1 MKKATFFILLLSF
14 ISISGYAYSKEKK
27 TVVLSIEDVLFH
39 AKDNDLELK
48 GGHFSLRELT
58 KSKKNIYRSFFPA
71 ISTTIGSSRI
81 LNPGEADT
89 RSYQFNIT
97 LEQMLYDQLS
107 SPLMFKTFGI
117 SLEESKLKIMKRE
130 KDVEQKAVNL
140 CLGVLLGEERLKNK
154 NEEYGLYGRLLE
166 LMRAEYRVGMKTM
179 LDVIDTETD
188 LLETELG
195 LEELSAQQL
204 ILEKDLI
211 NMTGL
216 ESSNYQIE
224 LNSSADYILS
234 SLFNLNDAVSFED
247 LYTYL
252 LSMEDKIED
261 IDALYTIAL
270 RNDFGVKKM
279 KLSLMQNRVKQKLL
293 SIQFL
298 ENISLSYGID
308 FTGERFFPANT
319 SHTFAVNLLL
329 DFGIVSSDIKVT
341 ESSSEGF
348 KAGSQSAESEVLE
361 SLDPM
366 DEGKYLRLES
376 YTIRKKLEATEKEI
390 RKNLEVWSIKMNS
403 LLKTYTIKLKQ
414 RDSFNKNEELLKI
427 KLQIGEI
434 KEIDYMDFLIKKNEF
449 LIELEEIKYNFIA
462 LIWEFED
469 LLNMKAAEILGT

>member
-1 MKKATFFILLLSF
+1 
-14 ISISGYAYSKEKK
+14 
-27 TVVLSIEDVLFH
+27 
-39 AKDNDLELK
+39 
-48 GGHFSLRELT
+48 
-58 KSKKNIYRSFFPA
+58 
-71 ISTTIGSSRI
+71 
-81 LNPGEADT
+81 
-89 RSYQFNIT
+89 
-97 LEQMLYDQLS
+97 MLYDQLS

-140 CLGVLLGEERLKNK
+140 YLGVLLGAERLKNK

-211 NMTGL
+211 NMIGL
-216 ESSNYQIE
+216 ESSNYRIE
-224 LNSSADYILS
+224 LNSSAAYILS

-247 LYTYL
+247 LYKYL
-252 LSMEDKIED
+252 LSMEDQIED

-308 FTGERFFPANT
+308 FAGERFFPANT
-319 SHTFAVNLLL
+319 SHTFAVNFLL

-348 KAGSQSAESEVLE
+348 KAGSQEARYCIAVSNGTVAIETALIALDVGMGDEVIVPDYTFVASASAVVATNAIPIFCDINFDTFIMDVDKVQSLITPRTRAIVAVHLGGNPVEMDRLCEIAREHHIKIVKDCAHSHGSRYKGKRVGKWGDVGTFSFQASKVLT
-361 SLDPM
+361 SG
-366 DEGKYLRLES
+366 EGIDYSGDNCGGEKSDNRYFPVVTDIYSRSVQLSQYLL
-376 YTIRKKLEATEKEI
+376 LAEKEMLDYVVNVI
-390 RKNLEVWSIKMNS
+390 QS
-403 LLKTYTIKLKQ
+403 L
-414 RDSFNKNEELLKI
+414 S
-427 KLQIGEI
+427 
-434 KEIDYMDFLIKKNEF
+434 
-449 LIELEEIKYNFIA
+449 
-462 LIWEFED
+462 
-469 LLNMKAAEILGT
+469 